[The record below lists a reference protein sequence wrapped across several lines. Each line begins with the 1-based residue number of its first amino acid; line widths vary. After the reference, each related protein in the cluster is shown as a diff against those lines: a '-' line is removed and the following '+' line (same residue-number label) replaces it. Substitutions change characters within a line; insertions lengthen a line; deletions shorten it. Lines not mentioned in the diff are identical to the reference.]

1 VRLAPANAAILFK
14 LVHKHGYAQTKVVVH
29 NGSRGKA
36 PAIAAK
42 GDGRRKTASS
52 QPGQRRDTRVSRYNG
67 RPAAYRPY

>member
-1 VRLAPANAAILFK
+1 
-14 LVHKHGYAQTKVVVH
+14 VVVH
-29 NGSRGKA
+29 NGSRGKG

-42 GDGRRKTASS
+42 GDGRRKATSN